1 MYNIKK
7 GDLVLINANPWS
19 LSRANRNY
27 SGYGLVLNVIEDI
40 TDSRFPYR
48 CVMATIYTYTGK
60 TYDID
65 VDYLE
70 KIE

>member
-48 CVMATIYTYTGK
+48 CVMATIYTYTGR

-65 VDYLE
+65 ADYLE